1 LKEVMVP
8 AVDERDADGCCPE
21 RPDGPQTSET
31 RADHDD
37 VWFRLGRVVA
47 AHRVL
52 PRSACEIGHR

>member
-1 LKEVMVP
+1 VVP

-37 VWFRLGRVVA
+37 VWFRLGPVVA

>member
-1 LKEVMVP
+1 
-8 AVDERDADGCCPE
+8 
-21 RPDGPQTSET
+21 
-31 RADHDD
+31 